1 MLIFVIH
8 FMRNLI
14 FTYPPL
20 FITHNH
26 YMKSI
31 RALLAT
37 TIIAASGNAW
47 AEAPAGY
54 YSSCEGQKGAG
65 LLKALQSTVG
75 SHTQL
80 SYDGVWTA
88 FRTTDIN
95 ESGRLID
102 MYSTKLWSVSEKCG
116 NYSKVGDCYNREH
129 SFPKSWF
136 DDRKPMYTDINHLYP
151 TDGKVNGQRSNH
163 PFGECANGTTLSST
177 NGVKALGKLG
187 TSTFPGY
194 SGTVFEPADEYK
206 GDFARTYFYMA
217 AAYNSSISTWHSD
230 MLAGNAYPAY
240 KTWAVNLLLK
250 WHRQDPVSDKE
261 RKRND
266 AVYKEQGNRNPFID
280 HPDMAEHIWGDA
292 VNQGW
297 SATQATDQIV
307 LPVDGQTLTL
317 GNASTSKPRTFKVA
331 IQTAG
336 ATSAVTLSVSGNG
349 YTINPTS
356 ISAATANAGTTAT
369 VTLNAPTTGTYRG
382 TLTVKC
388 GESNS
393 TAPIVAQAYDGIG
406 LTVSD
411 ISDDGF
417 EVRWINLE
425 APGTAYQLHVE
436 ENVVSLED
444 YPETV
449 DAADESYFVSGLD
462 SETTYTCYLTSPTF
476 RSNVVTATTA
486 ALIPTINVTTTGSTD
501 FLAAPGT
508 ASLPIEMEI
517 DAVNIPGNIYAS
529 TSNTPF
535 ELSADKTSWSR
546 EITLLPGENRFY
558 LRAYSDTE
566 GNFTGSLTVSGGTA
580 EWDCDLTANI
590 VAAAT
595 FVEDFETMTVTG
607 SYADTD
613 FTTDVA
619 KWHRTNILLANTEA
633 YEGDNSLR
641 FGKLATST
649 LTLADNIPSGIGTV
663 SFYAVAWNKD
673 GDATIHVETSTDGG
687 ITWQEAK
694 QLTVTEGA
702 YTKYSATANV
712 AAPSRFRI
720 RQSKGGRMKLD
731 YIEVTPPMSATD
743 EVTADSDADNTW
755 DIFCLDGQLV
765 IENHKAGNRV
775 SVYDINGN
783 ILYEG
788 TPAVGYTTL
797 HPAPGLYIGATD
809 SRARRVLVH

>member
-1 MLIFVIH
+1 M
-8 FMRNLI
+8 
-14 FTYPPL
+14 
-20 FITHNH
+20 
-26 YMKSI
+26 
-31 RALLAT
+31 
-37 TIIAASGNAW
+37 
-47 AEAPAGY
+47 AEAPSGY
-54 YSSCEGQKGAG
+54 YSSCEGQKGAA

-75 SHTQL
+75 SHKQL

-102 MYSTKLWSVSEKCG
+102 MYSTKLWSTGEKCG

-151 TDGKVNGQRSNH
+151 TDGRVNGQRSNH
-163 PFGECANGTTLSST
+163 PFGECANGTTLSSS
-177 NGVKALGKLG
+177 NGVKALGRLG
-187 TSTFPGY
+187 TSTFPGF

-217 AAYNSSISTWHSD
+217 AAYNSSISTWHSE
-230 MLAGNAYPAY
+230 MLAGNSFPAY

-280 HPDMAEHIWGDA
+280 HPDMAEHIWGNA
-292 VNQGW
+292 ANQGW
-297 SATQATDQIV
+297 SATQATDKIV
-307 LPVDGQTLTL
+307 LPVDAQTINL
-317 GNASTSKPRTFKVA
+317 GNASTSKARTYDVA
-331 IQTAG
+331 VETSG
-336 ATSAVTLSVSGNG
+336 ATKAVTVSVTGNG
-349 YTINPTS
+349 YSVSPTS
-356 ISAATANAGTTAT
+356 ITASAANAGTT
-369 VTLNAPTTGTYRG
+369 VKITLNAPTEGTYSG
-382 TLTVKC
+382 SLTVTC
-388 GESNS
+388 GENKS
-393 TAPIVAQAYDGIG
+393 TAPIVARAYDGIG
-406 LTVSD
+406 LTVAD

-417 EVRWINLE
+417 EVKWINLE
-425 APGTAYQLHVE
+425 APGTTYQLHVE
-436 ENVVSLED
+436 ENGVSLED
-444 YPETV
+444 YPEVV
-449 DAADESYFVSGLD
+449 DAADESYFVAGLD

-476 RSNVVTATTA
+476 KSNVVTATTA

-501 FLAAPGT
+501 FLTAPGT
-508 ASLPIEMEI
+508 PSLPIEMEI
-517 DAVNIPGNIYAS
+517 DAVNIPGDIHVA
-529 TSNTPF
+529 TSGAPF
-535 ELSADKTSWSR
+535 EVSADKTTWNS
-546 EITLLPGENRFY
+546 EITLLPGENRFW
-558 LRAYSDTE
+558 LRAASDTE
-566 GNFTGSLTVSGGTA
+566 GNFTGSLTVSGSTA
-580 EWDCDLTANI
+580 EWDCDLTAKI

-595 FVEDFETMTVTG
+595 FVEDFESAKSHTD
-607 SYADTD
+607 YRDTD

-619 KWHRTNILLANTEA
+619 KWHRTNICIPAGEA
-633 YEGDNSLR
+633 YEGENSLR

-649 LTLADNIPSGIGTV
+649 LTLAEIIASGIGTI
-663 SFYAVAWNKD
+663 SFYATAWTND

-687 ITWQEAK
+687 ITWKEAK
-694 QLTVTEGA
+694 QLTVPEGG
-702 YTKYSATANV
+702 YTKHSATANI

-731 YIEVTPPMSATD
+731 YIEVTPPMSATN
-743 EVTADSDADNTW
+743 EVTADSDADSSW
-755 DIFCLDGQLV
+755 DIFCLEGQLV